1 MQAQWLGEQRGKGL
15 LDQLFGQVGS
25 KGNGWIAQYI
35 RQNNIF
41 SCDDVMLAL
50 VQGSAKPMSLRP
62 DGPKWI
68 CKKIDFPRYHAMQT
82 RYLYAVSLKITRT
95 YRLLAK
101 PHPLPQFPPQVWDC
115 LFADSSVKRLI
126 GDFRVEVCDWEEQV
140 PWRKTF
146 YTGNKE
152 WEAGAPDPKEPHRL
166 KRVWEAQ
173 RHCRPPQE
181 LFYVR
186 SFEERVAH
194 TKKSHEKKGAAL
206 KRRLEVLKGLAGI
219 AAADPSG
226 PAQTSSSPAS
236 SSQESSCDDSSS
248 SSDSD

>member
-1 MQAQWLGEQRGKGL
+1 MQAQWLGEQHGKGL

-41 SCDDVMLAL
+41 SCDDVLVAL
-50 VQGSAKPMSLRP
+50 LQGSAKAMSLRP

-115 LFADSSVKRLI
+115 LFADSCVKRLI

-146 YTGNKE
+146 YTGEKE
-152 WEAGAPDPKEPHRL
+152 WEAWSARPKGAP
-166 KRVWEAQ
+166 
-173 RHCRPPQE
+173 
-181 LFYVR
+181 
-186 SFEERVAH
+186 SF
-194 TKKSHEKKGAAL
+194 KKSVGSPAAL
-206 KRRLEVLKGLAGI
+206 
-219 AAADPSG
+219 P
-226 PAQTSSSPAS
+226 PPT
-236 SSQESSCDDSSS
+236 
-248 SSDSD
+248 